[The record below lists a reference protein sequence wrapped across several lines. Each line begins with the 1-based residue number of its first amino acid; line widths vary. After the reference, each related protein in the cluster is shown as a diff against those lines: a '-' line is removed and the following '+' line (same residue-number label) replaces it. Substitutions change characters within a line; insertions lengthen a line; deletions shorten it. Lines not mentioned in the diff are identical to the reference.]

1 MLPWLALFACT
12 SSGDPQIARAF
23 PEGFRMGAATAGFQ
37 VDMGCPT
44 RTDCV
49 DTRSDWYAW
58 VTDPRILEEES
69 LYVTGQT
76 VEAGPGMWE
85 LFEEDVVRMQ
95 ADGMRA
101 FRMSLEWSRLFPD
114 AVPDGTPID
123 EMDALAN
130 GSAVARYHAMF
141 AALRNAGI
149 EPVVTVNHYTL
160 PLWVHDGVACHLD
173 PATCTSRGWAD
184 PELLVPRIAAFAGW
198 AGREFGADIDRWA
211 TLNEPFATT
220 LSGYVQPGE
229 SRSAPPGRLLDAQAT
244 VASVTG
250 QIEAHAAMFDALHAT
265 DATDAD
271 ADGTPATV
279 GIVMNMVD
287 IQPKD
292 PNREADRLAATHMDF
307 IYHRLFLDG
316 LTSGA
321 WDDNLDG
328 TFDRT
333 RPELADR
340 LDWIGVNYYNLVNVV
355 SVAPFKP
362 LGDAVPLFDFI
373 PEFSWDLHTEG
384 IAVAVARAADYDR
397 PIWVTE
403 NGTPDVVNAEGALD
417 AHLGHLWDAIEAG
430 ADVRGYLYW
439 SYVDNYEWNHGMD
452 LQFGLYGLDPVTKA
466 RLDRPVIA
474 RYRTILAQG
483 GLE

>member
-198 AGREFGADIDRWA
+198 A
-211 TLNEPFATT
+211 
-220 LSGYVQPGE
+220 
-229 SRSAPPGRLLDAQAT
+229 
-244 VASVTG
+244 
-250 QIEAHAAMFDALHAT
+250 
-265 DATDAD
+265 
-271 ADGTPATV
+271 
-279 GIVMNMVD
+279 
-287 IQPKD
+287 
-292 PNREADRLAATHMDF
+292 
-307 IYHRLFLDG
+307 
-316 LTSGA
+316 
-321 WDDNLDG
+321 
-328 TFDRT
+328 
-333 RPELADR
+333 
-340 LDWIGVNYYNLVNVV
+340 
-355 SVAPFKP
+355 
-362 LGDAVPLFDFI
+362 
-373 PEFSWDLHTEG
+373 
-384 IAVAVARAADYDR
+384 
-397 PIWVTE
+397 
-403 NGTPDVVNAEGALD
+403 
-417 AHLGHLWDAIEAG
+417 
-430 ADVRGYLYW
+430 
-439 SYVDNYEWNHGMD
+439 
-452 LQFGLYGLDPVTKA
+452 
-466 RLDRPVIA
+466 
-474 RYRTILAQG
+474 
-483 GLE
+483 